1 MLIKTESA
9 PAMNP
14 GFQLLL
20 LASLFLLAAC
30 SGDKPAD
37 DAATQ
42 TLASESAAAASNP
55 GQPVVS
61 TQPLSAIALRP
72 ERDAPAQVIS
82 ANESRLSAEIS
93 ARIVALPVDVGQVVA
108 RGALVAKLDDRD
120 VQLDIQRAAA
130 SLDQARARMSQAKA
144 QLDRARRLQAE
155 NFLSPEALTQRE
167 TDLAVVEADLRAAQ
181 TQLDVARRALTKT
194 AIHAP
199 FDAIVRARHAQL
211 GELAAPGTA
220 LLTLIDRSRLE
231 VSAQVQTQSIAD
243 LKAASAW
250 RFVAAGQEAPIR
262 LLRVSPAVSREARTV
277 ESRFAF
283 TGQTLSPGLEGR
295 IVWQDNRLHLPA
307 HLLAKRGSQF
317 GVFSLNDGKAVF
329 NPLPDAQEGRPAV
342 TALPADTPIIVE
354 GWQTLQDGQAVVA
367 GAAASAPA
375 N

>member
-1 MLIKTESA
+1 
-9 PAMNP
+9 MNAR
-14 GFQLLL
+14 FASLNQLLVF
-20 LASLFLLAAC
+20 ASLLTLAAC
-30 SGDKPAD
+30 SGDKPATEGVS
-37 DAATQ
+37 AP
-42 TLASESAAAASNP
+42 LASAPATRSATA
-55 GQPVVS
+55 GQPVVR
-61 TQPLSAIALRP
+61 TQALSAVALRP
-72 ERDAPAQVIS
+72 QRDAPAQVIS

-93 ARIVALPVDVGQVVA
+93 ARIVALPVDAGQIVA

-120 VQLDIQRAAA
+120 VLLDIQRAEA
-130 SLDQARARMSQAKA
+130 SRDQARARMSQARA

-181 TQLDVARRALTKT
+181 TQLDMAHRTLSKT
-194 AIHAP
+194 AILAP
-199 FDAIVRARHAQL
+199 FNAIVRARHAQL

-231 VSAQVQTQSIAD
+231 VSAQVQTQAIAE
-243 LKAASAW
+243 LKSARAW
-250 RFVAAGQEAPIR
+250 RFVAADQEAAIR

-277 ESRFAF
+277 ESRFVF
-283 TGQTLSPGLEGR
+283 TGQTLPPGQEGR

-317 GVFSLNDGKAVF
+317 GVFSLKDGKAVF

-354 GWQTLQDGQAVVA
+354 GWQTLQDGQIVEIRT
-367 GAAASAPA
+367 AASAA
-375 N
+375 GN